1 MSKKKRYNGEAGS
14 SVELPDYEREPD
26 EQDRKQQEGALA
38 EYKDRKEKEEILSK
52 PLAKASFKEA
62 FADARSAGDKTF
74 EYMGKKYTTELA
86 SEKPKTVVTKTEKQ
100 VIQKTPQQE
109 LEDWKQGKGPNPALK
124 RDAEKER
131 QLIDAMG
138 GGSGTLLRG
147 LAKAGSA
154 LANRIKSAS
163 NLRFADTVNRL
174 PAPEVVKRLPA
185 PPKQLGMKKGGAV
198 KKMASGG
205 KVSSASRR
213 GDGIATKG
221 KTRGRIV

>member
-1 MSKKKRYNGEAGS
+1 M
-14 SVELPDYEREPD
+14 
-26 EQDRKQQEGALA
+26 
-38 EYKDRKEKEEILSK
+38 
-52 PLAKASFKEA
+52 
-62 FADARSAGDKTF
+62 
-74 EYMGKKYTTELA
+74 
-86 SEKPKTVVTKTEKQ
+86 
-100 VIQKTPQQE
+100 
-109 LEDWKQGKGPNPALK
+109 EDWKQGKGPNPALK

-205 KVSSASRR
+205 KVSSSSRR

-221 KTRGRIV
+221 KTKGRMV